1 MGIEIRRMTLED
13 LPEIMKMEKELF
25 TAPWSEY
32 MFFKE
37 IKSQYA
43 YVLVNKNNEQIIG
56 YVCGLKL
63 FGELSIT
70 NLAVK
75 KEFQRC
81 GFGEK
86 LIKYIINKLLEE
98 KCFKF
103 FLEVRE
109 SNHPAIKL
117 YEKFGFEQ
125 IGIQVNYY
133 NNPVENAVM
142 MKLNL

>member
-1 MGIEIRRMTLED
+1 MGTEIRKMVLKD
-13 LPEIMKMEKELF
+13 LPEIIKMEKELF

-32 MFFKE
+32 MFLEE
-37 IKSQYA
+37 INNHYA
-43 YVLVNKNNEQIIG
+43 YILVNKGNKEIIG

-63 FGELSIT
+63 FDELSIT

-86 LIKYIINKLLEE
+86 LIKSIIKKLLEE

-109 SNHPAIKL
+109 SNQPAIKL